1 MKFSV
6 CSHSSDHSSKV
17 QKTITLLIQK
27 LTILKPFVFVDWC
40 LHYKQEKV
48 RRQLFCCHLFF
59 WKVYTVFIYTSYIG
73 PLEIWPEAIFKS
85 LVQSGFSLSHSR
97 IIYGNLIL
105 IYNARLVSAKLALYL
120 NSIWIFKK
128 SRSPFM
134 DPIKNITPKQWHN
147 TSIFLLQI
155 FRWFFTN
162 K

>member
-1 MKFSV
+1 MF
-6 CSHSSDHSSKV
+6 
-17 QKTITLLIQK
+17 
-27 LTILKPFVFVDWC
+27 FVDWC

-59 WKVYTVFIYTSYIG
+59 WKVYTEFINTSYIG
-73 PLEIWPEAIFKS
+73 LEIWPEAIFKS

-147 TSIFLLQI
+147 RYFFLLEI
-155 FRWFFTN
+155 FHWIFTN
-162 K
+162 NTFVLCILIFWIKFVLKK

>member
-1 MKFSV
+1 M
-6 CSHSSDHSSKV
+6 
-17 QKTITLLIQK
+17 
-27 LTILKPFVFVDWC
+27 KPFVFVDWC

-59 WKVYTVFIYTSYIG
+59 WKVYTVFIDTSYIG
-73 PLEIWPEAIFKS
+73 LEIWPEAIFKS

-147 TSIFLLQI
+147 RSIVLLEI
-155 FRWFFTN
+155 FRWIFTKSIFVFWYFESSLFSKN
-162 K
+162 R

>member
-1 MKFSV
+1 MK
-6 CSHSSDHSSKV
+6 
-17 QKTITLLIQK
+17 T
-27 LTILKPFVFVDWC
+27 FVFVDWC

-59 WKVYTVFIYTSYIG
+59 WKVYTVFINTSNIVG
-73 PLEIWPEAIFKS
+73 LEIWPEAIFKS
-85 LVQSGFSLSHSR
+85 LVQSGFSLSHFR

-134 DPIKNITPKQWHN
+134 DPIKNITPKQLHN
-147 TSIFLLQI
+147 RSFC
-155 FRWFFTN
+155 FTWN
-162 K
+162 VSLNFYQ

>member
-1 MKFSV
+1 MF
-6 CSHSSDHSSKV
+6 
-17 QKTITLLIQK
+17 LLID
-27 LTILKPFVFVDWC
+27 VFIINR
-40 LHYKQEKV
+40 KRSEGNF
-48 RRQLFCCHLFF
+48 FCCHLFF
-59 WKVYTVFIYTSYIG
+59 WKVYMYSVYTSYIG
-73 PLEIWPEAIFKS
+73 LEIWPEAIFKS

-147 TSIFLLQI
+147 RSFFLLEM
-155 FRWFFTN
+155 FRWIFTN
-162 K
+162 STFVCTLIFWIKFVFKKIDKN

>member
-1 MKFSV
+1 M
-6 CSHSSDHSSKV
+6 
-17 QKTITLLIQK
+17 
-27 LTILKPFVFVDWC
+27 KPFVFVDWC

-59 WKVYTVFIYTSYIG
+59 WKVYTVFIDTSYIG
-73 PLEIWPEAIFKS
+73 LEVEIWPEAIFKS

-147 TSIFLLQI
+147 RSIFLLEI
-155 FRWFFTN
+155 FRWNFTN
-162 K
+162 STFVCILIFWIKFVFKK

>member
-1 MKFSV
+1 M
-6 CSHSSDHSSKV
+6 
-17 QKTITLLIQK
+17 
-27 LTILKPFVFVDWC
+27 KPFVFVDWC

-59 WKVYTVFIYTSYIG
+59 WKVYTVFINTSYIG
-73 PLEIWPEAIFKS
+73 LEIWPEAIFKS

-147 TSIFLLQI
+147 RYSFYLKYFTEFLSIHSTFVCILILFQKI
-155 FRWFFTN
+155 SR
-162 K
+162 